1 MLSERLI
8 TTTLRYLNREYLH
21 TEKVDLDQLPG
32 PQPGHGYVLY
42 AHVPFCERL
51 CPYCSFNRFLFHEQ
65 NARDYFRS
73 LRDEMRMVADLG
85 YDFASLY
92 IGGGTPTIL
101 IDELC
106 DTIDLARELFPGI
119 AEVSSETS
127 PNHIT
132 EESIAALSSRVQRL
146 SVGVQS
152 FDDGLLQQMARYDKY
167 GCGQEVFEHVSLAAD
182 RFHSLNVDMIFN
194 FPSQTPEIL
203 ARDIEM
209 VKATG
214 ANQTTFYPLMASP
227 KTRRELARTI
237 GSIDYVREA
246 QYYKVICAGL
256 APDFEP
262 ASAWTFSREKASMI
276 DEYIV
281 DYPEYVGVGSGGLS
295 FLDGRIY
302 HNTFSLKE
310 YESRIASG
318 RMSVAKA
325 GRPYSR
331 TARLRYHF
339 VTEFF
344 GLSLDR
350 ERFLAEWGV
359 SIDRALPVEMAFMRL
374 AGGIAS
380 DDGRTI
386 TLTQKGRYLLLV
398 MMRETLAASNDIRDQ
413 AREELPPEEKMML
426 FDGPPACSTATDEEC
441 LAAS

>member
-8 TTTLRYLNREYLH
+8 TTALRVLNKEYLH
-21 TEKVDLDQLPG
+21 TEPIDLGRLPD
-32 PQPGHGYVLY
+32 PEPGHGYVLY

-65 NARDYFRS
+65 NACSYFRS
-73 LRDEMRMVADLG
+73 LRAEMRMVADLG

-106 DTIDLARELFPGI
+106 DTIDLAREIFPGI
-119 AEVSSETS
+119 GEVSSETS

-132 EESIAALSSRVQRL
+132 EESIAALASRVQRL

-152 FDDGLLQQMARYDKY
+152 FDDELLQQMARYDKY
-167 GCGQEVFEHVSLAAD
+167 GCGREVFEHVSLAAG

-194 FPSQTPEIL
+194 FPSQTPEML
-203 ARDIEM
+203 ARDIEL
-209 VKATG
+209 VKETG

-237 GSIDYVREA
+237 GDIDYAREA
-246 QYYKVICAGL
+246 AYYRTICSGL

-262 ASAWTFSREKASMI
+262 ASAWTFSKEKSSMI

-281 DYPEYVGVGSGGLS
+281 DYDEYVGVGSGALS
-295 FLDGRIY
+295 FLGGRMY
-302 HNTFSLKE
+302 HNTFSLKD
-310 YESRIASG
+310 YEKRISSG

-350 ERFLAEWGV
+350 NRFLADWGI
-359 SIDRALPVEMAFMRL
+359 SIDRALPAEMAFMRL

-386 TLTQKGRYLLLV
+386 TLTEKGRYLLLV

-413 AREELPPEEKMML
+413 AREELPAEEKMML
-426 FDGPPACSTATDEEC
+426 YDNPGASHPTVTEEC
-441 LAAS
+441 LVAS